1 MPDRGWGY
9 QAVRVCKPCYSATV
23 DGVLDVSGP
32 NTEPNEVQVRK
43 VGETVVGTVTSLATA
58 LEFPIN
64 VIKDSARYTFNTLW
78 INTLSTSFVRRPD
91 YWVPDSEISQCSVCD
106 KDIGGSSMTSSQ
118 TSQNSAT
125 AAECRRVHHC
135 RQCGQGDQLTTLHTL
150 YLPLYLLRCVQLL
163 QRHAETRAP
172 PRLGH
177 AGARV

>member
-1 MPDRGWGY
+1 
-9 QAVRVCKPCYSATV
+9 
-23 DGVLDVSGP
+23 
-32 NTEPNEVQVRK
+32 
-43 VGETVVGTVTSLATA
+43 
-58 LEFPIN
+58 
-64 VIKDSARYTFNTLW
+64 
-78 INTLSTSFVRRPD
+78 
-91 YWVPDSEISQCSVCD
+91 
-106 KDIGGSSMTSSQ
+106 MTSSQ

>member
-64 VIKDSARYTFNTLW
+64 VIKDSARYTLTIHTLD
-78 INTLSTSFVRRPD
+78 NTLSTSFVRRPD

-135 RQCGQGDQLTTLHTL
+135 RQCGQGDHLT
-150 YLPLYLLRCVQLL
+150 PL
-163 QRHAETRAP
+163 
-172 PRLGH
+172 
-177 AGARV
+177 